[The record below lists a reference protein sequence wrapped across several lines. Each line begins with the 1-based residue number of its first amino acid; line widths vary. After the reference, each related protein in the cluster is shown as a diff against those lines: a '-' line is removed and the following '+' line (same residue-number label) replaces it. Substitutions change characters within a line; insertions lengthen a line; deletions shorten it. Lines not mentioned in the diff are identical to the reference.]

1 MSLGGIRMAMPG
13 LWLFLIWPIPTAFS
27 QVDLSGDWAVRI
39 HEDQAWRGPGA
50 EIGEYE
56 GLPLSPAGR
65 MKASTWSA
73 ASLTL
78 PERQC
83 NPLPADDFT
92 DISGM
97 RIWKEVDPVTQQVIA
112 WHEYTEWQAQERV
125 IWMDGRPHPSPYA
138 PHTWQGFST
147 GKWEGNQLA
156 ITTTHLKMAMYER
169 HGLFRSDI
177 GTLFERW
184 IRHGDYLT
192 VMLIISDPVY
202 LAAPFIRTRNYELS
216 LSQQLGGYSCTPA
229 AEIANRPQGYVA
241 HYLPDKNPFLKNGTV
256 RYHVPDV
263 AVGGGPETMYPE
275 FEAKIKNPS
284 ATVSAPFPYQPPS
297 VEPTPPMPASQADFD
312 KIEISVLPV
321 QGSVYLLAGAGGN
334 TTVHVGENSV
344 TVVDT
349 QLEPLSGKILAAIRK
364 ISNRPIRY
372 VINTN
377 SDPDHIGGNAQIA
390 KAGSSIGGSN
400 IGRDLGAEAT
410 TGAAIIA
417 HEGVLKRISVPTGV
431 KSSIPFA
438 AWPTETYETSKYE
451 LFDGEAIQIIHE
463 PAAHTDGDS
472 IVFFRRSDVIS
483 AGDVFST
490 VTYPIIESQRGGS
503 ISGTIAALNHIID
516 LTVPR
521 DKQEGG
527 TYVIPGHGRI
537 CDEADVVEYRDM
549 VTVIRDRIAD
559 LIQQHKTLDEIKA
572 AHPTLDYDA
581 RYDRPAWT
589 KDQFIEAVYADLIK
603 SNRENKE
610 LAARNAH

>member
-1 MSLGGIRMAMPG
+1 MIVGTGIAGAGILGIFA
-13 LWLFLIWPIPTAFS
+13 LSAQALFG
-27 QVDLSGDWAVRI
+27 QVDLTGDWAVRI

-56 GLPLSPAGR
+56 GLPLSAAGR

-73 ASLTL
+73 TSITL

-97 RIWKEVDPVTQQVIA
+97 RIWKEVDPATQQVIA
-112 WHEYTEWQAQERV
+112 WHEHTEWQAQERV
-125 IWMDGRPHPSPYA
+125 IWMDGRPHPSPFA
-138 PHTWQGFST
+138 AHTWQGFST

-184 IRHGDYLT
+184 IRHGNYLT
-192 VMLIISDPVY
+192 VMLIITDPVY
-202 LAAPFIRTRNYELS
+202 LAEPFIRTRNYELS
-216 LSQQLGGYSCTPA
+216 LNQQLGGYSCTPA
-229 AEIANRPQGYVA
+229 AEIANRPEGYVA
-241 HYLPDKNPFLKNGTV
+241 HYLPGKNPFLMNGTV
-256 RYHVPDV
+256 RYKVPAV
-263 AVGGGPETMYPE
+263 AVAGGPETMYPE
-275 FEAKIKNPS
+275 FEAKISNPS
-284 ATVSAPFPYQPPS
+284 ASMSEPFTYQAPP
-297 VEPTPPMPASQADFD
+297 PTPPAASPFKPADFD

-321 QGSVYLLAGAGGN
+321 QGGVYLLVGAGGN
-334 TTVHVGENSV
+334 TTVQVGEFSV

-349 QLEPLSGKILAAIRK
+349 QYAPLSGKLLAAIRK
-364 ISNRPIRY
+364 ISNKPIRY

-377 SDPDHIGGNAQIA
+377 FDPDHVGGNAEIA
-390 KAGSSIGGSN
+390 KAGSSVGGSN

-410 TGAAIIA
+410 MGAAIIA
-417 HEGVLKRISVPTGV
+417 HENVLKHLSAPTGAQ
-431 KSSIPFA
+431 SALPFA
-438 AWPTETYETSKYE
+438 AWPTDTYETPKYE

-463 PAAHTDGDS
+463 PAAHADGDS

-490 VTYPIIESQRGGS
+490 VTYPVIDGKNGGS
-503 ISGTIAALNHIID
+503 INGTIAALNHLID

-549 VTVIRDRIAD
+549 VTIIRDRIAD
-559 LIQQHKTLDEIKA
+559 QIKEGKTLNQIQA
-572 AHPTLDYDA
+572 ANLTLDYDA
-581 RYDRPAWT
+581 RYGAPTTYWT
-589 KDQFIEAVYADLIK
+589 KDQFIEAVYVDLTK
-603 SNRENKE
+603 ATPSSDRR
-610 LAARNAH
+610 AR